1 MEGSDATDE
10 RGKVHDLGRH
20 VSRESRESCKTKGPD
35 NVYWG
40 NAMGDCI
47 EGMYCERQEEVFATC

>member
-40 NAMGDCI
+40 NAMGDCV
-47 EGMYCERQEEVFATC
+47 EGLY